1 VRGATPAK
9 PKKRKLAMRAGTGG
23 RFAGSYTCLPA
34 GKVWQSRNK
43 PICIEMANQFHRLY
57 KEDSERGSTCVHE
70 TVWPATPADDGD
82 YVEIPMD
89 SIDYLRGEMKP
100 STAKKRRFLSKIE
113 GLTEDDI
120 TELCN
125 HEDPGQDDIL
135 DADPDA

>member
-1 VRGATPAK
+1 
-9 PKKRKLAMRAGTGG
+9 
-23 RFAGSYTCLPA
+23 
-34 GKVWQSRNK
+34 
-43 PICIEMANQFHRLY
+43 
-57 KEDSERGSTCVHE
+57 
-70 TVWPATPADDGD
+70 
-82 YVEIPMD
+82 
-89 SIDYLRGEMKP
+89 MKP